1 MSRDTKY
8 FNSWYAWYMTS
19 HLKAKR
25 NCLLTLFAINPRKS
39 QFTFTT
45 ITILK
50 IDTCCSIF
58 ARIILALISNCKE
71 QGVCISK
78 SSDWSK
84 RKIIV
89 IFSQRLSKKGLELP
103 QVLRLLTSFF
113 FSFFPLS
120 ADFHKG
126 FHRLSTPLSYWFQNE
141 NLEIQISNQSPTLS
155 VRNNANDTTLFL
167 TLLVDGNIYPD
178 FSFTWVS
185 TVAQMT
191 CWWRF
196 QLIDIE
202 TVTVTHSDVSLPLTT
217 TLIPVETRFN
227 RRNSL
232 RNSGMMPLKPTRCMR
247 SAGVHGNTR
256 GRQLVSWRSTE
267 SVPFGFQFIVTFK
280 RLNVAISTSSGI
292 ISQVLVVDTLYKLK
306 KKLAFRNYLARVIST

>member
-141 NLEIQISNQSPTLS
+141 NLEIQISNQSPTWVS
-155 VRNNANDTTLFL
+155 VIMQM
-167 TLLVDGNIYPD
+167 TLLCFWHY
-178 FSFTWVS
+178 W
-185 TVAQMT
+185 
-191 CWWRF
+191 
-196 QLIDIE
+196 
-202 TVTVTHSDVSLPLTT
+202 
-217 TLIPVETRFN
+217 
-227 RRNSL
+227 
-232 RNSGMMPLKPTRCMR
+232 
-247 SAGVHGNTR
+247 
-256 GRQLVSWRSTE
+256 
-267 SVPFGFQFIVTFK
+267 
-280 RLNVAISTSSGI
+280 
-292 ISQVLVVDTLYKLK
+292 
-306 KKLAFRNYLARVIST
+306 